1 MPKIDVH
8 ISESAERTGREF
20 KELHE
25 WIDDPSSKPE
35 RHDIT
40 KI

>member
-8 ISESAERTGREF
+8 LKESLERTGREF

-25 WIDDPSSKPE
+25 WIDAPCFK
-35 RHDIT
+35 T
-40 KI
+40 